1 MTSDREDDDTASRQG
16 SGVGNAASGSG
27 ARVVDATADASAD
40 DHALPLGTRLNEFE
54 LTDRLGEGGF
64 SIVYLAWDHSL
75 ERRVALKEYMPRSVA
90 ERRPGATQVNPRSQ
104 AMRATFELG
113 LRSFINESKLLA
125 LFDHPALV
133 KVYRFWEANGTA
145 YMAMPFYEG
154 KTLKDALQGAPE
166 PPQESWLL
174 ELLASVTEALG
185 VIHAKDCFHRDIA
198 PDNIMLAAPNDQPL
212 LLDFG
217 AARRVIGNKTQALT
231 VILKPG
237 YAPIEQYADAPDMKQ
252 GPWTD
257 VYALSAVTYWAITGK
272 KPAASV
278 SRVLKDNHPPLAS
291 IAGDRYSARF
301 LAAIDHGLALLPEN
315 RPQTIQAFR
324 SELGLAAS
332 APQPPASRQGPP
344 GAASQQHRDDEATQL
359 HPAALADP
367 WTIAHTPS
375 QQAAGSA
382 GAGLASRTIVP
393 PAMPPAEARLEP
405 ETTRIELP
413 LANRQWDARDD
424 AGDVA
429 DDDEPDQ
436 AEAAPPAPSVAW
448 RSNSALLIGAAAFS
462 VTAVIMWAVMR
473 VPERQPMAHAPTAHA
488 GATSPAGPDASAARL
503 LPQALV
509 VPTAPASSA
518 PDVDSPAA
526 PTAAA
531 PTTAVQA
538 RSSAQGTRAAPP
550 LPVAASATVV
560 RRLAAARTKA
570 PPRAETSAA
579 PDATNTEECARI
591 MQRMS
596 LGESSRELIERA
608 KSFNCH

>member
-1 MTSDREDDDTASRQG
+1 MTSDREDDDTTSRQG
-16 SGVGNAASGSG
+16 NGVGTAASGPG
-27 ARVVDATADASAD
+27 APPVDGPAD
-40 DHALPLGTRLNEFE
+40 DQALPLGTRLDEFE

-90 ERRPGATQVNPRSQ
+90 ERRPGATLVSARSQ
-104 AMRATFELG
+104 SMRATFELG

-145 YMAMPFYEG
+145 YMVMPFYEG

-166 PPQESWLL
+166 PPHESWLL

-198 PDNIMLAAPNDQPL
+198 PDNIMLVAPNDQPL

-217 AARRVIGNKTQALT
+217 AARRVIGDKTQALT

-237 YAPIEQYADAPDMKQ
+237 YAPIEQYADAPGMKQ

-257 VYALSAVTYWAITGK
+257 VYALSAVMYWAITGK

-278 SRVLKDNHPPLAS
+278 SRVLKDNHVPLAS
-291 IAGDRYSARF
+291 IAGDRYSTRF
-301 LAAIDHGLALLPEN
+301 LDAIDHGLALLPEN
-315 RPQTIQAFR
+315 RPQTIHAFR
-324 SELGLAAS
+324 NELGLVAS
-332 APQPPASRQGPP
+332 VPQAPASRQRAPS
-344 GAASQQHRDDEATQL
+344 AASPQQRDDEATQL
-359 HPAALADP
+359 HPGALADQ
-367 WTIAHTPS
+367 WTITHTPS
-375 QQAAGSA
+375 LQAVASV
-382 GAGLASRTIVP
+382 GAGPASRTIVP
-393 PAMPPAEARLEP
+393 PAMPPADPRREP
-405 ETTRIELP
+405 ETIRTELP
-413 LANRQWDARDD
+413 LVDRQADRRDD
-424 AGDVA
+424 EGDVSDVSD
-429 DDDEPDQ
+429 DDDEPDEAQ
-436 AEAAPPAPSVAW
+436 AAVPAAPG
-448 RSNSALLIGAAAFS
+448 RRHSNSALLIGAAAFS
-462 VTAVIMWAVMR
+462 ATAVIMWAVMR
-473 VPERQPMAHAPTAHA
+473 VPERPATPHAPASHA
-488 GATSPAGPDASAARL
+488 GATSPAGADASAAQL
-503 LPQALV
+503 LPQARV
-509 VPTAPASSA
+509 VPTAPAS
-518 PDVDSPAA
+518 PLDVDSHAA

-538 RSSAQGTRAAPP
+538 RNSAQEARAAPP
-550 LPVAASATVV
+550 LQATASATVAH
-560 RRLAAARTKA
+560 RLAAARTKA

-579 PDATNTEECARI
+579 PKAADSEECARI